1 MTEQLILSSF
11 SQKTISF
18 SEATKDVRYWNN
30 LIIDWEVEYRGFS
43 KSEMDELEGYIDFHV
58 VVEIVEALIPVKDQR
73 TGKKV
78 ERPGYTL
85 IVFQNMV
92 LEGKNWE
99 SYVVY
104 DESFTKDKLVKAFDV
119 FKREILNIQ
128 NWIEIAESR
137 ARLIPSGNVVFECWS
152 CGWVVEKLNDD
163 ITCFGCGK
171 RFWSDKLWGGDAQ
184 KTVFNRG

>member
-1 MTEQLILSSF
+1 MLSSF
-11 SQKTISF
+11 SQKTVSF
-18 SEATKDVRYWNN
+18 SEATKDVRPWNN
-30 LIIDWEVEYRGFS
+30 LILDWEVEYRGFS

-73 TGKKV
+73 SRKKV

-85 IVFQNMV
+85 IVFQNMA
-92 LEGKNWE
+92 LEDKNWE

-119 FKREILNIQ
+119 FQREILNIQ

-137 ARLIPSGNVVFECWS
+137 ARLIPSGKDVFECWF
-152 CGWVVEKLNDD
+152 CGWVWAYVQLNMQGFGNL
-163 ITCFGCGK
+163 CFNAHCIYHSSK
-171 RFWSDKLWGGDAQ
+171 IEDL
-184 KTVFNRG
+184 T